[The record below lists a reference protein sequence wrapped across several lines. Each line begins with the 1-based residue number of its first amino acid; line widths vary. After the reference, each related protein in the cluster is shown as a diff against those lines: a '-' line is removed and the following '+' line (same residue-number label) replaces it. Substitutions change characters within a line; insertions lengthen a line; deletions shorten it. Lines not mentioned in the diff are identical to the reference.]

1 LKVKVI
7 SKDSED
13 YNKEFKVRRMNY
25 EQTVVNYPNS
35 EGIEIFLNK
44 DIEFITET
52 ELDQFLINN
61 KDFLKIKLNRGIS
74 IFLYKVLLES
84 IEEQLK
90 DSVKSLNLL
99 IDKYSVNK
107 RGIWNKEIICVIN
120 NVTPIKIIASGQNFK
135 KMGYSINLEE
145 INSEDF
151 LELCKFETIKIRKS
165 IKNKELELSRYKE
178 AVECIKPGVKA
189 DNIFI

>member
-135 KMGYSINLEE
+135 KVGYSINLEE

>member
-1 LKVKVI
+1 MKVKVI

-135 KMGYSINLEE
+135 KVGYSINLEE

-165 IKNKELELSRYKE
+165 IKNKELELSRYRE
-178 AVECIKPGVKA
+178 AVECIKPGIKA

>member
-1 LKVKVI
+1 MKVKVI
-7 SKDSED
+7 NKDSED

-35 EGIEIFLNK
+35 EGMEIFLNK
-44 DIEFITET
+44 DVEFITET
-52 ELDQFLINN
+52 EIDEFLISN

-74 IFLYKVLLES
+74 IFLYKVLLEN

-90 DSVKSLNLL
+90 GSVKSLNLL

-107 RGIWNKEIICVIN
+107 RRIWNKEIICVIN
-120 NVTPIKIIASGQNFK
+120 NVTPIKITASGQNFK
-135 KMGYSINLEE
+135 KIGYNINLEE
-145 INSEDF
+145 INLEEF
-151 LELCKFETIKIRKS
+151 LELCKFETIKIRKI

-178 AVECIKPGVKA
+178 AIDCIKPGIEE
-189 DNIFI
+189 DNILI

>member
-1 LKVKVI
+1 MKVKVI
-7 SKDSED
+7 NKDSED

-61 KDFLKIKLNRGIS
+61 KEFLKIKLNRGIS

-84 IEEQLK
+84 IEEQLN

-120 NVTPIKIIASGQNFK
+120 KVTPIKIIASGQNFK
-135 KMGYSINLEE
+135 KVGYSINLEE

-151 LELCKFETIKIRKS
+151 LELCKFETIKIRKR

-189 DNIFI
+189 DNILI